1 MNGGNMKELTTEQI
15 QENWN
20 RLIQIIK
27 DTFEEESERR
37 ENLLGMYQYFED
49 RMCMA
54 PASGKEHFHN
64 AHVGGYVEH
73 VLHVIDCSV
82 KLKKLWEDSGASIDF
97 TDEELIF
104 AAMHHDL
111 GKVGDMDKDYYV
123 PQESEW
129 HRKNQGK
136 IYGHNPDLSYMN
148 VTDRSMW
155 LLQHFGVKI
164 TDTEY
169 LGIKLADGLYEDG
182 NKSYYMS
189 YNPDFELQSNLPHII
204 HQADMIASKTE
215 RDVWK
220 YNDSDSPPV
229 VAKPTNNIQEQKKVD
244 NLKDKFD
251 ELFA

>member
-1 MNGGNMKELTTEQI
+1 MLQASKIE
-15 QENWN
+15 ENWES
-20 RLIQIIK
+20 LIQLVE
-27 DTFEEESERR
+27 DNFEGERK
-37 ENLLGMYQYFED
+37 EKLLEMYSHFKE
-49 RMCMA
+49 RMMFA
-54 PASGKEHFHN
+54 PASSKEHFHN
-64 AHVGGYVEH
+64 AFPGGYVEH
-73 VLHVIDCSV
+73 VLNITNAVKKVYQTWVDC
-82 KLKKLWEDSGASIDF
+82 GGHINF
-97 TDEELIF
+97 TEEEMMF
-104 AAMHHDL
+104 ATIHHDL
-111 GKVGDMDKDYYV
+111 GKVGGVEDDYYI
-123 PQESEW
+123 PNESEW

-136 IYGHNPDLSYMN
+136 IYGHNPDLGYMN

-215 RDVWK
+215 RDAWK
-220 YNDSDSPPV
+220 YSDDSDSQPV

-244 NLKDKFD
+244 NLKNKFD

>member
-1 MNGGNMKELTTEQI
+1 MLKANQI
-15 QENWN
+15 EENWES
-20 RLIQIIK
+20 LIQLIEDNFEGERK
-27 DTFEEESERR
+27 DKLLEMYSHFKER
-37 ENLLGMYQYFED
+37 MMF
-49 RMCMA
+49 A
-54 PASGKEHFHN
+54 PASSKEHFHN
-64 AHVGGYVEH
+64 AFPGGYVEH
-73 VLHVIDCSV
+73 VLNITNAVKKVYQTWVDC
-82 KLKKLWEDSGASIDF
+82 GAHINF
-97 TDEELIF
+97 TEEEMMF
-104 AAMHHDL
+104 ATIHHDL
-111 GKVGDMDKDYYV
+111 GKVGGVEDDYYI
-123 PQESEW
+123 PNESEW

-136 IYGHNPDLSYMN
+136 IYGHNPNLSYMN

-164 TDTEY
+164 TDIEY

-220 YNDSDSPPV
+220 YKDDSDSRPV
-229 VAKPTNNIQEQKKVD
+229 VAKPTNNIKEQKQVD
-244 NLKDKFD
+244 NLKEKFD